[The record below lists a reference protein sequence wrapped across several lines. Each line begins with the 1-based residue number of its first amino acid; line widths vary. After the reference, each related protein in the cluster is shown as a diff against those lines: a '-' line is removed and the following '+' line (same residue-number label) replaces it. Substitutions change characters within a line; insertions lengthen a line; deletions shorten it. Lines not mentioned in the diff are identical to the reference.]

1 MLLSGT
7 GLDHQ
12 LWWVMLGA
20 GIAAVAVSLGTSYS
34 GFKQAG
40 SMTER
45 RRFLLH
51 MLSYILLTVSVLAFV
66 ARGFISAQ

>member
-1 MLLSGT
+1 LNGAEV
-7 GLDHQ
+7 DNQ

-20 GIAAVAVSLGTSYS
+20 GMAAVAVSVATSYS

-40 SMTER
+40 LMTER

-66 ARGFISAQ
+66 ARGFILAQ